1 MAASSE
7 SAAAEVPGRRWRT
20 PPLGPRTL
28 TILFVVANVILV
40 ALPLV
45 PQLFLHGKGKDY
57 PLWYGVGRQVLT
69 GGPLYHE
76 TGHGF
81 GFLYP
86 PVAAVLLAPFSLFG
100 RAFSILC
107 IGLVNVASWWA
118 AAKLSDRLA
127 GVPGPKAWW
136 VVALPSVIALP
147 FVWDMYDLGQPNLM
161 LLAIELAG
169 LALLAARRE
178 WAAGAM
184 FAAAAALKAFPLA
197 VFPYLLWRRRWKAA
211 ASMAVFTAV
220 FLLIVPA
227 PFRGLERN
235 YVEVKTWANAMVF
248 SANEKGFGQRP
259 EQNWGWKNNSLI
271 AVVHRYTRPINA
283 EAEHPEDRPIYVNVL
298 DLSYDQ
304 ANIVLAVVA
313 GVIGLGFIALLPPQR
328 APHAGLRR
336 GRVRAA
342 DRADDDRLAAGQ
354 SLLFRLVAVP
364 VHGAGLPRRA
374 RSGTAGAPLERR
386 PAGRRPGALH
396 DRRLARA
403 AAHLAGARQHVLGLI
418 DHHRRARLADA
429 AEHGAHPGRRPGATV
444 AGRWSGARARR
455 QGSRLG
461 VLLVTSLWPVR
472 GPQRS

>member
-7 SAAAEVPGRRWRT
+7 SAAAGVPGRRWQT

-69 GGPLYHE
+69 GGPLYHD

-178 WAAGAM
+178 WSAGAM

-220 FLLIVPA
+220 FLLVVPA

-298 DLSYDQ
+298 NLTYDQ

-313 GVIGLGFIALLPPQR
+313 GIIGLGFIALLPPQ
-328 APHAGLRR
+328 ARR
-336 GRVRAA
+336 TPASDGAEYA
-342 DRADDDRLAAGQ
+342 
-354 SLLFRLVAVP
+354 LLI
-364 VHGAGLPRRA
+364 
-374 RSGTAGAPLERR
+374 
-386 PAGRRPGALH
+386 ALMTIASP
-396 DRRLARA
+396 LARA
-403 AAHLAGARQHVLGLI
+403 YYFVWLLFPFTVLVYRAAL
-418 DHHRRARLADA
+418 DPERRVR
-429 AEHGAHPGRRPGATV
+429 
-444 AGRWSGARARR
+444 RWSAGLLAAALALFTIGASLGPPHILQALGNMFWAASIIIAALAWLMRRSMAPAPGVGRA
-455 QGSRLG
+455 
-461 VLLVTSLWPVR
+461 
-472 GPQRS
+472 